1 MNRIIEKVYNGH
13 ENTIEWKL
21 KTDDAYETEL
31 ANADKL
37 ILKLNDTTSI
47 EKLAADMG
55 PGKTF
60 DVSPGGG
67 KIVLK
72 LGQENIPPG
81 TYKQGQLIVFDVNY
95 PNGVVWDG
103 FTIVVG

>member
-1 MNRIIEKVYNGH
+1 MKRIVEKAYNTH
-13 ENTIEWKL
+13 DNTIEWKL
-21 KTDDAYETEL
+21 KTDGKYETEL
-31 ANADKL
+31 ANAEKVT
-37 ILKLNDTTSI
+37 LKLDDTTSI

-60 DVSPGGG
+60 DLSPGGG

-72 LGQENIPPG
+72 LGQENIPSG
-81 TYKQGQLIVFDVNY
+81 TYKQGQLIVFDVNH
-95 PNGVVWDG
+95 PKGVVWEG